1 MLLSK
6 GRTILLFPD
15 DDVCPLCL
23 AMREPN
29 RLGPNN
35 PLPRHPLEAGDS
47 RGQVL
52 MRCGAL
58 KGECVNSN
66 GCIICVGGDH
76 PREHCPIKS
85 SKAFELYHACKAC
98 SLQIKGTPITHS
110 GNHTSPDS
118 CTVPGKNFV
127 VEFCLALYRR
137 CPQEMDR
144 IFAKGQYMGDV
155 PRYWSRRGGAPS
167 DTDLKV
173 FISQSIPSLGL
184 QPPLARGSS
193 VKGVCFDGAL
203 PQVSRESRA
212 QPGTDSVLGAEG
224 PRRRPCMF

>member
-58 KGECVNSN
+58 KGECVDSN

-76 PREHCPIKS
+76 PRDHCPIKS

-144 IFAKGQYMGDV
+144 IFAKGQYVGDV

-167 DTDLKV
+167 DTDLKAFHRWV
-173 FISQSIPSLGL
+173 YSPLWPGAVLSKGYALTVHCLRSAVSHGL
-184 QPPLARGSS
+184 NP
-193 VKGVCFDGAL
+193 
-203 PQVSRESRA
+203 A
-212 QPGTDSVLGAEG
+212 QTLY
-224 PRRRPCMF
+224 